1 MNYVIVQAS
10 DLSSV
15 DFSEVIESESTLRY
29 SLDNSKFILK
39 YEGEQPSFASGLT
52 EYNRSEMVAIVSGAE
67 WTPSEI

>member
-1 MNYVIVQAS
+1 MNYVIVQTS

-52 EYNRSEMVAIVSGAE
+52 EYSRSEMVAIVSGAE